1 MTETREPDPAR
12 REFPPVDEQ
21 LALLRRGAVDLVSEE
36 ELTHQLERSRTTG
49 RPTTVRAGFYSS
61 SPDLRF
67 GNTLFIRRMRP
78 FRPR

>member
-1 MTETREPDPAR
+1 MNEIREEGAARLECPA
-12 REFPPVDEQ
+12 VDAQ
-21 LALLRRGAVDLVSEE
+21 FALLRRGAVDLVSEE